1 MELTILEENWNVE
14 IECWEV
20 ADIFAAV
27 LVLET
32 SPKTGRKIVTSSLK
46 RKFFLVESIFQE
58 YGLTTFTLN
67 KRLLKMALQ
76 EYIKDRIDKAPTPTK
91 DSAAPLLS
99 PVEWLSIQKWLK
111 DNLEAT
117 TYNFS
122 NKRRMAMLSI
132 SLGFSTGL
140 RLSEIHRLRWSDVD
154 FNVPDAVKLHIRR
167 SKSNRIGRKIVFQ
180 VAPRHTA
187 EELLCPIRNLILYIE
202 GAQKKVHD
210 AGYIFSDDREGEKL
224 TRINN
229 LVNYWIL
236 GARKANL
243 PKERWPRAHSHH
255 AAKVNMGR
263 ALNYSDEMI
272 VDSMNWSSVSV
283 LQEYLRN
290 KNLNR
295 DGVAYELSSLTA
307 EELTEKTSHIW
318 QN

>member
-1 MELTILEENWNVE
+1 MELWNVR
-14 IECWEV
+14 
-20 ADIFAAV
+20 DIFAAV

-32 SPKTGRKIVTSSLK
+32 SPKTGKKIVTSSLK

-58 YGLTTFTLN
+58 YGLTTFDQN
-67 KRLLKMALQ
+67 KKLLKMALQ
-76 EYIKDRIDKAPTPTK
+76 EHIKERIDKDPKPTS
-91 DSAAPLLS
+91 DLAAPLLS
-99 PVEWLSIQKWLK
+99 PVEWLQIQTWLK
-111 DNLEAT
+111 ANLEAS

-154 FNVPDAVKLHIRR
+154 FNVQDAVKLRIRR

-187 EELLCPIRNLILYIE
+187 EELLCPIRNLIWYIE
-202 GAQKKVHD
+202 GAEKKVYD
-210 AGYIFSDDREGEKL
+210 AGYVFSDDRMGTKL

-236 GARKANL
+236 GAKNAKL
-243 PKERWPRAHSHH
+243 PKEKWPRAHSHH
-255 AAKVNMGR
+255 AAKVNLGR

-290 KNLNR
+290 KNMNR

-307 EELTEKTSHIW
+307 KELTEKTSHLW
-318 QN
+318 QK